1 MKNEK
6 ILQVINDY
14 NNYVMI
20 NEEFLKLKNVDTKS
34 TVDKFYNESVNPVYE
49 KCINGLINV
58 TKCDRKTAEKALN
71 DKNIESLLSV

>member
-20 NEEFLKLKNVDTKS
+20 NEEFLKLKNGTTK
-34 TVDKFYNESVNPVYE
+34 DNFYKESVNPVYE
-49 KCINGLINV
+49 KCINGLMNV
-58 TKCDRKTAEKALN
+58 TNCDRKTAEKALN